1 MVGKKVCLVA
11 GLLIPVLG
19 ACGASSSTTS
29 PTASQSTASTPTP
42 AATAVPTP
50 TPTLATAV
58 PTSFDP
64 CQIVTSSE
72 ASAIAGVTYGPGLE
86 KTNSGNGKECVYGSE
101 TTDVFTVGVAVAADA
116 ATADADWAT
125 EEAEAKAAFAK
136 AVPPGITLAYNI
148 SDTTIA
154 GADRAAEGT
163 ISAKVETETIAG
175 CFIYL
180 LKGPVFV
187 NFGDLTV
194 GHAAPAVSALES
206 EADTVVGRI

>member
-1 MVGKKVCLVA
+1 MLGKRGFLMT
-11 GLLIPVLG
+11 GLLIPLLG

-42 AATAVPTP
+42 AVPTP
-50 TPTLATAV
+50 TPPLATAV

-101 TTDVFTVGVAVAADA
+101 TTNIFTVGVGVATDA

-125 EEAEAKAAFAK
+125 EEAKAKAAFAR

-148 SDTTIA
+148 SDTSIS

-163 ISAKVETETIAG
+163 MSAKIETETIAG

-194 GHAAPAVSALES
+194 GHAAPALSALES

>member
-1 MVGKKVCLVA
+1 MLGKRGFLMT
-11 GLLIPVLG
+11 GLLIPLLG

-42 AATAVPTP
+42 AVPTP
-50 TPTLATAV
+50 TPPLATAV

-101 TTDVFTVGVAVAADA
+101 TTNIFTVGVGVATDA

-125 EEAEAKAAFAK
+125 EEAKAKAAFAR

-148 SDTTIA
+148 SDTSIS

-163 ISAKVETETIAG
+163 MSAKIETETIAG

-194 GHAAPAVSALES
+194 GHAAPPVSALES
-206 EADTVVGRI
+206 EASTVVGRI

>member
-1 MVGKKVCLVA
+1 MLGKRGFLMT
-11 GLLIPVLG
+11 GLLIPLLG

-42 AATAVPTP
+42 AVPTP
-50 TPTLATAV
+50 TPSLATAV

-101 TTDVFTVGVAVAADA
+101 TTNIFTVGVAVATDA

-125 EEAEAKAAFAK
+125 EEAKAKAAFAK
-136 AVPPGITLAYNI
+136 AAPPGITLAYNI
-148 SDTTIA
+148 SDTTIS

-163 ISAKVETETIAG
+163 MSAKIETETIAG

-194 GHAAPAVSALES
+194 GHAAPALSALES

>member
-1 MVGKKVCLVA
+1 MLGKRGFLMT
-11 GLLIPVLG
+11 GLLIPLLG

-42 AATAVPTP
+42 AVPTP
-50 TPTLATAV
+50 TPPLATAV

-101 TTDVFTVGVAVAADA
+101 TTNIFTVGVGVATDA

-125 EEAEAKAAFAK
+125 EEAKAKAAFAR

-148 SDTTIA
+148 SDTTIS

-163 ISAKVETETIAG
+163 MSAKIETETIAG

-194 GHAAPAVSALES
+194 GHAAPALSALES